1 MFKCIFF
8 QSCRPVFCPEGQ
20 IRVNDVCRIFGD
32 KWYIREARLII
43 KLTPLDSSLKLDH
56 LHEMEVEQLAS
67 PKKKFLMSPFL
78 ADFDA
83 ELFYRTHD
91 NKTTIEYIL
100 ALLFLQK
107 QMMRPDLLM
116 KNIEQSLRQS
126 WKLNIAGNTFDLRAE
141 FNKYIT
147 YSPYFDKNE
156 LSFAPHL
163 QNNNELLREES
174 VKTWSQVK
182 SLIYM
187 ASDLRITKLFFCEQ
201 IRFQQDEFDIATA
214 KVVLL
219 ALNKSFGDGE
229 FIASTGP
236 EGEYREIRMC
246 LSDVL
251 TENNGDPR
259 YQHRSVVYVGAL
271 ALCITFSL
279 VFSPVM

>member
-1 MFKCIFF
+1 MFKCIFL

-56 LHEMEVEQLAS
+56 LHEREVEQLAS
-67 PKKKFLMSPFL
+67 PKKKFLLSPLL

-83 ELFYRTHD
+83 ELFYRTRT
-91 NKTTIEYIL
+91 NETTIEYIL

-107 QMMRPDLLM
+107 QMVRPEMLM
-116 KNIEQSLRQS
+116 KNIEHSLRQN
-126 WKLNIAGNTFDLRAE
+126 WKLTIAGNTFDLRAE
-141 FNKYIT
+141 FSRYIT
-147 YSPYFDKNE
+147 YIPYMDTNE
-156 LSFAPHL
+156 IRFAPHL
-163 QNNNELLREES
+163 QNGNELLREES
-174 VKTWSQVK
+174 VMTLSKEK
-182 SLIYM
+182 SLNYM
-187 ASDLRITKLFFCEQ
+187 ANDMRITKLFFCEQ

-219 ALNKSFGDGE
+219 AMNKSFGDGE

-236 EGEYREIRMC
+236 DGKYREIRMC

-259 YQHRSVVYVGAL
+259 FQIRSVVYVGVL
-271 ALCITFSL
+271 ALCITFLL
-279 VFSPVM
+279 VFSPVI